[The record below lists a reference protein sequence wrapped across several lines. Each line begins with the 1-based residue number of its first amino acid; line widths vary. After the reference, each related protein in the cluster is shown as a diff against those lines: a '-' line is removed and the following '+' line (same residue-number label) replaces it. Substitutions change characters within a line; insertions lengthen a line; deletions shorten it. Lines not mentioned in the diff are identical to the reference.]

1 MYTLAQPFVCQM
13 MCACMC
19 ECTHIRACPPAGLV
33 CNCIHVHT
41 LARPQMCVC
50 MHVLMHAAR
59 AHTGTPAYRPGAC
72 VRARARSRAGAHTPS
87 LLLVRLRAAGSPA
100 RKPAGPPASALHPA
114 RAQLFLWEPL
124 RRGPLRQ
131 RPPREHAQCKPLVWL
146 GSRFPVSGMR
156 DSGEVPKS

>member
-72 VRARARSRAGAHTPS
+72 VRARARSRAGRAHAEP
-87 LLLVRLRAAGSPA
+87 
-100 RKPAGPPASALHPA
+100 PAGPPSRRGLSGTQACRASRQRPASCARPAVSMGTTTARAAQAEAPA
-114 RAQLFLWEPL
+114 RA
-124 RRGPLRQ
+124 
-131 RPPREHAQCKPLVWL
+131 C
-146 GSRFPVSGMR
+146 PVQAASLAR
-156 DSGEVPKS
+156 V